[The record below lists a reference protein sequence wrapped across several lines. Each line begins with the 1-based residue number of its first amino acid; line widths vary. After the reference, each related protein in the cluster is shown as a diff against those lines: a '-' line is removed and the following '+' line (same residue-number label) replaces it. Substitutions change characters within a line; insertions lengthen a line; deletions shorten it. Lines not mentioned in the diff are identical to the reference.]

1 MPEKPAV
8 PTIDPVEAVKLFNEF
23 QAQSRARG
31 EATLKLV
38 MGVSG
43 ALLTLTVGALLSATP
58 AKIPAH
64 LLVSLK
70 VGVGLLF
77 FCVAAS
83 MLLMASMIIATF
95 HMGVRWRKGLEAKDV
110 GFMFVATWNWL
121 RIANAAL
128 AFLILCSFLGG
139 VGALARVA
147 VGVAGSVATD
157 LVAPATVR
165 PQTTPPANASA
176 PAGPPSKP
184 HP

>member
-1 MPEKPAV
+1 MAEKPIA
-8 PTIDPVEAVKLFNEF
+8 PIIDPVEAVKLFNEF

-43 ALLTLTVGALLSATP
+43 GILTLTVGALLSATP

-64 LLVSLK
+64 LLSSLQ

-77 FCVAAS
+77 LCVAAS
-83 MLLMASMIIATF
+83 MLLMASMIVATF
-95 HMGVRWRKGLEAKDV
+95 HMGVRWRKALEAKDV

-121 RIANAAL
+121 RIANGLL

-139 VGALARVA
+139 VGLVARVA
-147 VGVAGSVATD
+147 IGVASSVAANPD
-157 LVAPATVR
+157 PVAAVR
-165 PQTTPPANASA
+165 PQTTPMKASA
-176 PAGPPSKP
+176 PAVPASKV